1 MDNKGLGLWAAVL
14 LLVGGLVHLIPA
26 LYSGLADLTGGFPW
40 IQVVVGIL
48 SVIVALVM
56 FAGDKQEGN
65 EEKEETKTE
74 PPKPE
79 PDTTPPATPETDTT
93 PGNPESDETRL

>member
-1 MDNKGLGLWAAVL
+1 MDNKGLSLWAAVL
-14 LLVGGLVHLIPA
+14 LLVGGLVHLIPG

-56 FAGDKQEGN
+56 FAGDKQEEGRPDH
-65 EEKEETKTE
+65 EAAVKPEGEKES
-74 PPKPE
+74 
-79 PDTTPPATPETDTT
+79 
-93 PGNPESDETRL
+93 GSDAL

>member
-1 MDNKGLGLWAAVL
+1 MENKGLGLWAAVL
-14 LLVGGLVHLIPA
+14 LLVGGLVHLIPG

-56 FAGDKQEGN
+56 FAGDKEEEGN
-65 EEKEETKTE
+65 PDQKPVEKSDGEQ
-74 PPKPE
+74 
-79 PDTTPPATPETDTT
+79 
-93 PGNPESDETRL
+93 GSESEAV

>member
-1 MDNKGLGLWAAVL
+1 MEDKREEVIGMENKSLQLWAAVL

-26 LYSGLADLTGGFPW
+26 LYTGLSNLTGGTPW

-56 FAGDKQEGN
+56 FAGDKQG
-65 EEKEETKTE
+65 
-74 PPKPE
+74 
-79 PDTTPPATPETDTT
+79 A
-93 PGNPESDETRL
+93 GGSGM